1 MHQLTSYLLTG
12 ANLYTALWVAVNIPF
27 HEPNTVIV
35 LIEWG
40 LIAVAIFLNLKHLAT
55 YIPQREAGS

>member
-1 MHQLTSYLLTG
+1 MHQLTSYLLTV
-12 ANLYTALWVAVNIPF
+12 ANLYTALWIAVNIPF

>member
-1 MHQLTSYLLTG
+1 MHQLTSYLLTV